1 MEQLVCIDDF
11 EKLALK
17 ILTPSVRDYYKSG
30 AGDEITLKWNREAFR
45 KYKIRPRVLTDV
57 SKRDISTVI
66 LGEKISMPLG
76 IAPTAMQRMAH
87 PDGEC
92 ANARAAEAVGTIFIQ
107 STIST
112 CSVEEIAKAAPNA
125 IKWFQLY
132 VYYDRD
138 ITLDLIKRIEHAG
151 FKAIVLTV
159 DTPIFG
165 VRRADVRNKFVLPSH
180 LKLANFNGNLSTKIN
195 NAKAGSGLNE
205 YVTNLF
211 DDSLSWQD
219 IDWLISIT
227 QLPIIV
233 KGILTAED
241 ALLAADKGV
250 KAIIVS
256 NHGARQIDG
265 TPATIDVLPEI
276 VKVVGGRVE
285 IYLDGGIRQ
294 GTDVFKALALG
305 AKMVFIGRPMIWGL
319 AQGGEKGAKAVLE
332 LMKKDIDQTFALT
345 GCRSVADVTRN
356 MVVHESYYYS
366 HL

>member
-1 MEQLVCIDDF
+1 MYSMRTNEFKFKCF
-11 EKLALK
+11 
-17 ILTPSVRDYYKSG
+17 P
-30 AGDEITLKWNREAFR
+30 RE
-45 KYKIRPRVLTDV
+45 
-57 SKRDISTVI
+57 
-66 LGEKISMPLG
+66 
-76 IAPTAMQRMAH
+76 
-87 PDGEC
+87 
-92 ANARAAEAVGTIFIQ
+92 AAEAVGTIFIQ

-219 IDWLISIT
+219 IDWLI
-227 QLPIIV
+227 
-233 KGILTAED
+233 
-241 ALLAADKGV
+241 
-250 KAIIVS
+250 
-256 NHGARQIDG
+256 R
-265 TPATIDVLPEI
+265 
-276 VKVVGGRVE
+276 
-285 IYLDGGIRQ
+285 
-294 GTDVFKALALG
+294 
-305 AKMVFIGRPMIWGL
+305 
-319 AQGGEKGAKAVLE
+319 
-332 LMKKDIDQTFALT
+332 
-345 GCRSVADVTRN
+345 
-356 MVVHESYYYS
+356 YYS
-366 HL
+366 FIINFIVL

>member
-1 MEQLVCIDDF
+1 MRTHEF
-11 EKLALK
+11 KFK
-17 ILTPSVRDYYKSG
+17 YFP
-30 AGDEITLKWNREAFR
+30 R
-45 KYKIRPRVLTDV
+45 K
-57 SKRDISTVI
+57 
-66 LGEKISMPLG
+66 
-76 IAPTAMQRMAH
+76 
-87 PDGEC
+87 
-92 ANARAAEAVGTIFIQ
+92 AAEAVGTIFIQ

-345 GCRSVADVTRN
+345 GCRSVADITRN